1 MWTYYV
7 VVDVII
13 CNHEEVKIEPKK
25 KKKNCVRH
33 SFSDVSI
40 YIIITINYLRNKI
53 GNVLKYYILKFLFK
67 ILNDRIYSSNLL
79 NAYSIIIIPKIFKL
93 EENLWFVQLTL

>member
-25 KKKNCVRH
+25 KKKIVSVTH
-33 SFSDVSI
+33 SLTFSI
-40 YIIITINYLRNKI
+40 YIIITINYFRNKI